1 MPTYTIFNQ
10 QIKAPTPDLACL
22 KYAKQHEKELHISYD
37 DIVRDY
43 NLWIRDLATLPVWCD
58 NIQAYIDA
66 QYIQLTAQTF
76 YPIRNFNI
84 LQESIEE
91 S

>member
-22 KYAKQHEKELHISYD
+22 AFAKQHEKALHRTRSTIAREWKKSHAYSMS
-37 DIVRDY
+37 
-43 NLWIRDLATLPVWCD
+43 L
-58 NIQAYIDA
+58 QSYIDA
-66 QYIQLTAQTF
+66 QYIPLNARTF